1 MHAHVLSET
10 KGCGEQVW
18 ENMLMMQNMH
28 KWIQHK
34 IMNTKTGINESQIS
48 KDRQVPKQSHMT
60 LGNLS
65 YGGHQKRNLENLMIQ
80 SKWWP
85 CSKSKAGA
93 PAAMLAYVES
103 IVACKV
109 PKQTG
114 RSIER
119 HLAVGRTERCGFHR
133 FPHPEKHRV
142 QSQST
147 TVHTTFHGSIT
158 GWKQEPAAE
167 ETHLWIL
174 FCEIYK

>member
-1 MHAHVLSET
+1 
-10 KGCGEQVW
+10 
-18 ENMLMMQNMH
+18 
-28 KWIQHK
+28 
-34 IMNTKTGINESQIS
+34 
-48 KDRQVPKQSHMT
+48 
-60 LGNLS
+60 
-65 YGGHQKRNLENLMIQ
+65 
-80 SKWWP
+80 
-85 CSKSKAGA
+85 
-93 PAAMLAYVES
+93 MLAYVES

-142 QSQST
+142 QSYST

-167 ETHLWIL
+167 EMHHVAWVL
-174 FCEIYK
+174 FCEIYTLKAEVFFLGVQKLVSPLFGRDQDSARRSRI